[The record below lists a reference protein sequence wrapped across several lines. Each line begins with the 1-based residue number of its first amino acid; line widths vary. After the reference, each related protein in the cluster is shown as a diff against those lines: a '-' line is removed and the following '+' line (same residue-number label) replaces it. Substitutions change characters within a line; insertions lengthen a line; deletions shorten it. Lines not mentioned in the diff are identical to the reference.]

1 MASRGERRCDGV
13 RDADA
18 GSPPARGNPA
28 ADRVSD
34 RPCRF
39 STTEPMSKPLRSSRK
54 RSRPCREHR
63 GAPQLSRLMRG
74 GSNLSSA
81 NQGVDLGVFRKS
93 AELLL
98 GEFELSVDG
107 DLENTSHP
115 FDELYLLSTAF
126 HEPRPRTEGPWFIV
140 SGHAIF
146 DSDLHSRHHRGEG
159 NSLTLS
165 RPVARRHCRLR
176 SRSGVPT
183 RLPGSELYVS
193 SMIAFY

>member
-1 MASRGERRCDGV
+1 MASRGERRRDGV
-13 RDADA
+13 GDADA
-18 GSPPARGNPA
+18 GSPPTRDDPA
-28 ADRVSD
+28 VDRVSD

-39 STTEPMSKPLRSSRK
+39 STMEPMSKPLRSSGEAIA
-54 RSRPCREHR
+54 PLP
-63 GAPQLSRLMRG
+63 GASGRAATKPPYEG
-74 GSNLSSA
+74 GPNLSSA

-107 DLENTSHP
+107 DLENTSDS
-115 FDELYLLSTAF
+115 FDELHLLRTAF
-126 HEPRPRTEGPWFIV
+126 HKPRPRTEGPWFIV
-140 SGHAIF
+140 SRHAIF